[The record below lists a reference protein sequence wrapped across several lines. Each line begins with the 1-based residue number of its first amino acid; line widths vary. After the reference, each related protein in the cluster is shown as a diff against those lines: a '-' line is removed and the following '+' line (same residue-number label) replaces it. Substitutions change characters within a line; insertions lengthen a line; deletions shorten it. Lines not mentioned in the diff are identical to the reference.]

1 MRTGQPCGDESG
13 IAGALPSAGAT
24 DPCGCYVYGIVPSA
38 TPLAAG
44 TFGVRGSRGREPV
57 NLVPYGD
64 IAALVSG
71 SGPALTQPENLVA
84 HKRLLDELAAAVP
97 ILPLRFG
104 TVLADRQAVTDL
116 LLVPGHETFCAAL
129 ARLEGCAQYLV
140 NGRYAEE
147 TVLREVLA
155 ENPEAA
161 KLRDDVNAF
170 ADADATYGLRI
181 RLGRIVSTAIE
192 AKRMADTRALCDAVA
207 PSCIATTAR
216 EPTHAHDAVNLALL
230 ASIRRQADI
239 EQMMSKA
246 AREWAGR
253 VRLHLVGPMAPYDF
267 AQTALAGG

>member
-1 MRTGQPCGDESG
+1 MRTTRPGGDEPR
-13 IAGALPSAGAT
+13 IADVVPAAGT
-24 DPCGCYVYGIVPSA
+24 TEQRGCYVYGIVPSA

-57 NLVPYGD
+57 YLVPYGD
-64 IAALVSG
+64 VAALVSG
-71 SGPALTQPENLVA
+71 TGPALTQPENLVA
-84 HKRLLDELAAAVP
+84 HKRLLDELAATVP

-104 TVLADRQAVTDL
+104 TVLADRDAVTDL
-116 LLVPGHETFCAAL
+116 LLVPGHDTFRAAL

-161 KLRDDVNAF
+161 KLRDDIHSF

-181 RLGRIVSTAIE
+181 RLGRIVSLAIE
-192 AKRMADTRALCDAVA
+192 SKRMADTRALIDAIA
-207 PSCIATTAR
+207 PSCIASTAR
-216 EPTHAHDAVNLALL
+216 EPAHAHDAVNLALL
-230 ASIRRQADI
+230 ASTRRQGDI

-253 VRLHLVGPMAPYDF
+253 VRLRLIGPMAPYDF
-267 AQTALAGG
+267 AQSALAGG